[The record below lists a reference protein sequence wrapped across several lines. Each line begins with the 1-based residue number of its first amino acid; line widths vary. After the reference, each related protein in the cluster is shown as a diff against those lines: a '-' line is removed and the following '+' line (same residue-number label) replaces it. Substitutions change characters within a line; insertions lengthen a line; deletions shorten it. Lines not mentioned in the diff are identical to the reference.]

1 MQLVGSRRL
10 RLANMPISAK
20 VFLAPGFIL
29 CVLLVVSLASL
40 HLLDDSTDRLRS
52 LSERA
57 FVTYQLAA
65 EAKDAVSGV
74 QTTMQ
79 HALAVAANENDPAH
93 LKEFAA
99 NAKTAADRVST
110 TLDRLQQHLGGQ
122 TDTVTRLRK
131 SFDAYRAGVSDVLNT
146 AASDP
151 ASASIVLMGVE
162 DSYGKLAAELDAYKQ
177 QADAAGKL
185 LAQDALREAA
195 RVRLILLTTVALAV
209 IVSLLVMIATSR
221 AISRPVVRLTATMT
235 VIAEDDLERQIE
247 ALGRGDE
254 IGAMASAV
262 EVFRRNGITARQL
275 AQEKERENAA
285 RQRRQAEMD
294 RHTQDFGRSIS
305 GVMQSLVESAA
316 TMRGAATSMADAAAS
331 VRQRAAD
338 TAGTAAQSSQD
349 LVSVASAVEQMTAS
363 ADEISRH
370 VAAAAE
376 VAREAVQRS
385 EAGHDAMRGLA
396 DATTRIGDVV
406 HLINEIA
413 GQTNLL
419 ALNATIEAA
428 RAGAAGKGF
437 AVVAG
442 EVKALAS
449 KTAQA
454 TSDIGAQIAAVRDA
468 ATQSGAAMG
477 EVGRII
483 GKMDEVSE
491 AIAAAV
497 QQQGATT
504 RSIAASVHAVS
515 GTTDQTAH
523 AMQEVVGVA
532 DTAGTVSGQVLQAAA
547 MIGREAETLRAE
559 VGQFLTAVRD
569 ETGERRNY
577 ERVPGAGA
585 MVVLR
590 TAGHDAA
597 RVALED
603 VSRGGAAVRCDW
615 VLPVGTEASLDLPQA
630 GGAVSG
636 RVVRAAG
643 GLLALV
649 FRQDAESSAR
659 VDRAIAA
666 LQQARAAA

>member
-1 MQLVGSRRL
+1 MQVAGSQRL

-29 CVLLVVSLASL
+29 CVLLAVSLASL
-40 HLLDDSTDRLRS
+40 HMLDNSTDRLRS
-52 LSERA
+52 LSEGA

-65 EAKDAVSGV
+65 GTKDAVSSV
-74 QTTMQ
+74 QTSMQ

-93 LKEFAA
+93 LKQI
-99 NAKTAADRVST
+99 TADAQTGADRVSA

-122 TDTVTRLRK
+122 TDAVTRLRK
-131 SFDAYRAGVSDVLNT
+131 SFDAYRAGVSDVLHT
-146 AASDP
+146 AATDP
-151 ASASIVLMGVE
+151 GSASIVLMGVE
-162 DSYGKLAAELDAYKQ
+162 DVFAKLDAELDAYKQ
-177 QADAAGKL
+177 QADTAGKR

-195 RVRLILLTTVALAV
+195 RVRLVLLASVALAL
-209 IVSLLVMIATSR
+209 IVSVLVMVATSR

-235 VIAEDDLERQIE
+235 AIADDDFERQIE

-262 EVFRRNGITARQL
+262 EVFRRRGITARQL

-294 RHTQDFGRSIS
+294 RHTQDFGTSIS
-305 GVMQSLVESAA
+305 GVMQSLADSAE
-316 TMRGAATSMADAAAS
+316 TMRGAASSMADAAAS

-338 TAGTAAQSSQD
+338 TAGTAVQSSQD

-385 EAGHDAMRGLA
+385 EAGHNAMRGLA

-428 RAGAAGKGF
+428 RAGEAGKGF

-477 EVGRII
+477 EVSRII

-504 RSIAASVHAVS
+504 RSIAASVHVVS

-532 DTAGTVSGQVLQAAA
+532 DTAGTVSDQVLQAAA

-569 ETGERRNY
+569 ETGERRRY
-577 ERVPGAGA
+577 ERIAGGGA

-590 TAGHDAA
+590 TAGREAA

-615 VLPVGTEASLDLPQA
+615 VLPAGTEASLELPQA
-630 GGAVSG
+630 GGPVSG
-636 RVVRAAG
+636 RVVRASEG
-643 GLLALV
+643 MLALV
-649 FRQDAESSAR
+649 FRQDNESSAR
-659 VDRAIAA
+659 VDRAVAA